1 MRVAVQAVGM
11 DRYRTEIEDLHEFFV
26 EWYDGALPESAFERL
41 DNALA
46 PEFTMVTPAGE
57 YEDRE
62 AVLDW
67 IRGAH
72 GRDADRQFD
81 IEIRAVDVV
90 ATGPEH
96 TVVRYEEHQTVE
108 GETDGR
114 ISTVTFREDDLAWLA
129 LHETAIEG

>member
-1 MRVAVQAVGM
+1 MRAAAPDVAM

-26 EWYDGALPESAFERL
+26 EWYDGALAESAFERL
-41 DNALA
+41 EAALA
-46 PEFTMVTPAGE
+46 PGFTMVTPAGE
-57 YEDRE
+57 YEDRA
-62 AVLDW
+62 AVLEW
-67 IRGAH
+67 IRQAH
-72 GRDADRQFD
+72 GREADRQFD
-81 IEIRAVDVV
+81 IEIRNVDVV
-90 ATGPEH
+90 ANGPEH